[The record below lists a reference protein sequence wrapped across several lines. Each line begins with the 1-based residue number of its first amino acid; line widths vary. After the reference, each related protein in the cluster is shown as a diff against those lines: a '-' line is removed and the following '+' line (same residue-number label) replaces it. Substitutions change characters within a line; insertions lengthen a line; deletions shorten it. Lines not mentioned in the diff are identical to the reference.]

1 MEQICE
7 RDIHFS
13 ICHVWCIVVFL
24 LRYKRKNIIF
34 LNRYG
39 LVTETFQK
47 VCFRA
52 IQYHSLLFLYNQNW
66 FTKKDVLPGKQTLKS
81 IGGFCWLPRKL
92 LASFSAYRS
101 LEDELTL
108 YKLSQPQQSPARC
121 VLHYL
126 SDTTLSDSSW
136 NEVDMPMQRLA
147 LRSSVPVSRK
157 PCTDGELIPCTPG
170 RLTWVWNV
178 NQCSSDCT
186 ESAVLKV
193 VEL

>member
-1 MEQICE
+1 MVHCS
-7 RDIHFS
+7 FS
-13 ICHVWCIVVFL
+13 TF
-24 LRYKRKNIIF
+24 YKRKSIIF
-34 LNRYG
+34 LNRYA
-39 LVTETFQK
+39 LATETFQK
-47 VCFRA
+47 ICLWA
-52 IQYHSLLFLYNQNW
+52 IQYQSLLFLYNQNW
-66 FTKKDVLPGKQTLKS
+66 FTKKDMLLGKQSLKS
-81 IGGFCWLPRKL
+81 IGGFCWLPCKL

-136 NEVDMPMQRLA
+136 NEVDMPMQRLV
-147 LRSSVPVSRK
+147 LRSLVPVSRK
-157 PCTDGELIPCTPG
+157 PYTDRELIPWTPG

-178 NQCSSDCT
+178 NQCSSDCS

-193 VEL
+193 VEI

>member
-1 MEQICE
+1 M
-7 RDIHFS
+7 
-13 ICHVWCIVVFL
+13 
-24 LRYKRKNIIF
+24 
-34 LNRYG
+34 
-39 LVTETFQK
+39 FQK
-47 VCFRA
+47 IHLRA

-66 FTKKDVLPGKQTLKS
+66 FTKKDMLLGKQTLKS
-81 IGGFCWLPRKL
+81 TSGFCWLPCKL

-136 NEVDMPMQRLA
+136 NEVDMPMQRLV
-147 LRSSVPVSRK
+147 LRSLVPVSRK
-157 PCTDGELIPCTPG
+157 PCTDGELIPWTPG

-178 NQCSSDCT
+178 NQCSSDRS